1 MVLSATGE
9 NATGYF
15 IRKPNGTI
23 KPMVYNDYLNKELQ
37 KASDAPCYVYQS
49 QHFSQPQALNK
60 YEAKTEESNK
70 VYQSNPHYQN
80 YLWGKQEQIQY
91 KNAKSETLKGTL
103 YYPVE
108 YEANKKYPMV
118 VSIYEELNYL
128 KHYYFSPT
136 KYNPSGFNVTNLT
149 SQGYFVLLPDI
160 EYELGSP
167 GISAT
172 DCVVAATNEVLR
184 KDIVS
189 PDKIALIGHSF
200 GGYET
205 NFISTQTNLFK
216 TAISGASVF
225 DLPSWYLSISNS
237 TGDPEMW
244 RFESQ
249 QWRMGN
255 SLYND
260 REGYE
265 RNSPSTW
272 VENIS
277 TPILLWTGEKDP
289 QINPNQT
296 IAFYLALRRLN
307 KDVILLNYAN
317 ESHSLLKK
325 ESQVDLYNRLND
337 WLNYHLKDQSP
348 AEWIIK
354 GTK

>member
-1 MVLSATGE
+1 MDPFT
-9 NATGYF
+9 F
-15 IRKPNGTI
+15 
-23 KPMVYNDYLNKELQ
+23 
-37 KASDAPCYVYQS
+37 C
-49 QHFSQPQALNK
+49 
-60 YEAKTEESNK
+60 
-70 VYQSNPHYQN
+70 
-80 YLWGKQEQIQY
+80 
-91 KNAKSETLKGTL
+91 
-103 YYPVE
+103 
-108 YEANKKYPMV
+108 
-118 VSIYEELNYL
+118 
-128 KHYYFSPT
+128 
-136 KYNPSGFNVTNLT
+136 FNVTNLT